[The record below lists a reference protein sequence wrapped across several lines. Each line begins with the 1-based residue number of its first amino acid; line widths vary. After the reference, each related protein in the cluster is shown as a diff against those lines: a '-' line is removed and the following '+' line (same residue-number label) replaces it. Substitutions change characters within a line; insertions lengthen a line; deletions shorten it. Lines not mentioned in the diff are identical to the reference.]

1 MQDIPHIPVLYNEVL
16 DCFKE
21 IKTGYII
28 DCTTGYAGHSSGLLN
43 QNSSVKLICND
54 QDDEAL
60 EFSKKRLKD
69 FEKRVEFNKGNF
81 EDIIKKF
88 EDYPIRGILA
98 DIGVSSLQLDKLDR
112 GFSFNSKNLDMRM
125 NQNQILDASTVVN
138 SYSQVELEN
147 IFKEYGEIREYKKVA
162 SLIVQNR
169 PFYSAK
175 ELAEFFYNKLPKG
188 KIHPAT
194 LIFQAIRI
202 EVNDE
207 LGVLDRLFK
216 SMEESKLKDCIV
228 AIISFHSLEDRV
240 VKNYFKKWSENCI
253 CPKDA
258 FRCECGKN
266 HSLGEI
272 ITKKPIIATN
282 LEIKQNPRSRR
293 AKLRVFRFVKKKKK
307 KFFKI
312 CYYYAI
318 FSTFYVYTKNLC

>member
-1 MQDIPHIPVLYNEVL
+1 MQNVPHIPVLYNEVL
-16 DCFKE
+16 DCFKD
-21 IKTGYII
+21 INKGYII

-43 QNSSVKLICND
+43 QNSGVKLICND

-60 EFSKKRLKD
+60 NFSKNRLKD
-69 FEKRVEFNKGNF
+69 FENRVEFNKGNF
-81 EDIIKKF
+81 ENIIKKF
-88 EDYPIRGILA
+88 ENYPIRGVLA

-112 GFSFNSKNLDMRM
+112 GFSFNSENLDMRM
-125 NQNQILDASTVVN
+125 NQNQSLDASTVIN

-147 IFKEYGEIREYKKVA
+147 IFKEYGEIREYKKIS

-216 SMEESKLKDCIV
+216 SMEEAKLKDCIV

-266 HSLGEI
+266 HALGKI

-282 LEIKQNPRSRR
+282 FEIKQNPRSRS
-293 AKLRVFRFVKKKKK
+293 AKLRVFRFV
-307 KFFKI
+307 
-312 CYYYAI
+312 
-318 FSTFYVYTKNLC
+318 

>member
-1 MQDIPHIPVLYNEVL
+1 MQNIPHIPVLYNEVL

-21 IKTGYII
+21 INKGYII

-60 EFSKKRLKD
+60 NFSKNRLKD
-69 FEKRVEFNKGNF
+69 FENRVQFNKGNF
-81 EDIIKKF
+81 ENIIKKF
-88 EDYPIRGILA
+88 ENYPIRGVLA

-112 GFSFNSKNLDMRM
+112 GFSFNSENLDMRM
-125 NQNQILDASTVVN
+125 NQNQSLDASTVIN

-147 IFKEYGEIREYKKVA
+147 IFKEYGEIREYKKIA

-169 PFYSAK
+169 PFYGAK

-216 SMEESKLKDCIV
+216 SMEEAKLKDCIV

-266 HSLGEI
+266 HALGKI

-282 LEIKQNPRSRR
+282 FEIKQNPRSRS
-293 AKLRVFRFVKKKKK
+293 AKLRVFRFV
-307 KFFKI
+307 
-312 CYYYAI
+312 
-318 FSTFYVYTKNLC
+318 

>member
-1 MQDIPHIPVLYNEVL
+1 MQNIPHIPVLYNEVL
-16 DCFKE
+16 DCFKD
-21 IKTGYII
+21 INKGFII

-60 EFSKKRLKD
+60 NFSKNRLKD
-69 FEKRVEFNKGNF
+69 FENRVEFNKGNF
-81 EDIIKKF
+81 ENIIKKF
-88 EDYPIRGILA
+88 ENYPIRGVLA

-112 GFSFNSKNLDMRM
+112 GFSFNSENLDMRM
-125 NQNQILDASTVVN
+125 NQNQSLDASTVIN

-282 LEIKQNPRSRR
+282 FEIKQNPRSRS
-293 AKLRVFRFVKKKKK
+293 AKLRVFRFV
-307 KFFKI
+307 
-312 CYYYAI
+312 
-318 FSTFYVYTKNLC
+318 

>member
-43 QNSSVKLICND
+43 QNSSVQLICND

-216 SMEESKLKDCIV
+216 SMEEAKLKDCIV

-266 HSLGEI
+266 HALGKI

-282 LEIKQNPRSRR
+282 FEIKQNPRSRS
-293 AKLRVFRFVKKKKK
+293 AKLRVFRFV
-307 KFFKI
+307 
-312 CYYYAI
+312 
-318 FSTFYVYTKNLC
+318 

>member
-1 MQDIPHIPVLYNEVL
+1 MQNIPHIPVLYNEVL
-16 DCFKE
+16 DCFKD
-21 IKTGYII
+21 INKGYII

-60 EFSKKRLKD
+60 NFSKNRLKD
-69 FEKRVEFNKGNF
+69 FENRIEFNKGNF
-81 EDIIKKF
+81 ENIIKKF
-88 EDYPIRGILA
+88 ENYPIRGVLA

-112 GFSFNSKNLDMRM
+112 GFSFNSENLDMRM
-125 NQNQILDASTVVN
+125 NQNQSLDASTVIN

-147 IFKEYGEIREYKKVA
+147 IFKEYGEIREYKKIA

-216 SMEESKLKDCIV
+216 SMEEAKLKDCIV

-266 HSLGEI
+266 HALGKI

-282 LEIKQNPRSRR
+282 FEIKQNPRSRS
-293 AKLRVFRFVKKKKK
+293 AKLRVFRFV
-307 KFFKI
+307 
-312 CYYYAI
+312 
-318 FSTFYVYTKNLC
+318 

>member
-1 MQDIPHIPVLYNEVL
+1 MQNIPHIPVLYNEVL
-16 DCFKE
+16 DCFKD
-21 IKTGYII
+21 INRGYII
-28 DCTTGYAGHSSGLLN
+28 DCTTGYGGHSSGLLN

-60 EFSKKRLKD
+60 NFSKNRLKD
-69 FEKRVEFNKGNF
+69 FENRVEFNKGNF
-81 EDIIKKF
+81 ENIIKKF
-88 EDYPIRGILA
+88 ENYPIRGVLA

-112 GFSFNSKNLDMRM
+112 GFSFNSENLDMRM
-125 NQNQILDASTVVN
+125 NQNQSLDASTVIN

-147 IFKEYGEIREYKKVA
+147 IFKEYGEIREYKKIA

-216 SMEESKLKDCIV
+216 SMEEAKLKDCIV

-258 FRCECGKN
+258 FRCECAKN
-266 HSLGEI
+266 HALGKI

-282 LEIKQNPRSRR
+282 FEIKQNPRSRS
-293 AKLRVFRFVKKKKK
+293 AKLRVFRFV
-307 KFFKI
+307 
-312 CYYYAI
+312 
-318 FSTFYVYTKNLC
+318 

>member
-1 MQDIPHIPVLYNEVL
+1 MQNIPHIPVLYNEVL
-16 DCFKE
+16 DCFKD
-21 IKTGYII
+21 INKGYII

-60 EFSKKRLKD
+60 NFSKNRLKD
-69 FEKRVEFNKGNF
+69 FENRVEFNKGNF
-81 EDIIKKF
+81 ENIIKKF
-88 EDYPIRGILA
+88 ENYPIRGVLA

-112 GFSFNSKNLDMRM
+112 GFSFNSENLDMRM
-125 NQNQILDASTVVN
+125 NQNQSLDASTVIN

-147 IFKEYGEIREYKKVA
+147 IFKEYGEIKEYKKIA

-169 PFYSAK
+169 PFYGAK

-216 SMEESKLKDCIV
+216 SMEEAKLKDCIV

-266 HSLGEI
+266 HALGKI

-282 LEIKQNPRSRR
+282 FEIKQNPRSRS
-293 AKLRVFRFVKKKKK
+293 AKLRVFRFV
-307 KFFKI
+307 
-312 CYYYAI
+312 
-318 FSTFYVYTKNLC
+318 

>member
-43 QNSSVKLICND
+43 QNSSIQLICND

-60 EFSKKRLKD
+60 NFSKNRLKD
-69 FEKRVEFNKGNF
+69 FENRVEFNKGNF
-81 EDIIKKF
+81 ENIIKKF
-88 EDYPIRGILA
+88 ENYPIRGVLA

-112 GFSFNSKNLDMRM
+112 GFSFNSENLDMRM
-125 NQNQILDASTVVN
+125 NQNQSLDASTVIN

-147 IFKEYGEIREYKKVA
+147 IFKEYGEIREYKKIA

-169 PFYSAK
+169 PFYGAK

-216 SMEESKLKDCIV
+216 SMEEAKLKDCIV

-266 HSLGEI
+266 HALGKI

-282 LEIKQNPRSRR
+282 FEIKQNPRSRS
-293 AKLRVFRFVKKKKK
+293 AKLRVFRFV
-307 KFFKI
+307 
-312 CYYYAI
+312 
-318 FSTFYVYTKNLC
+318 

>member
-1 MQDIPHIPVLYNEVL
+1 MQNIPHIPVLYNEVL
-16 DCFKE
+16 DCFKD
-21 IKTGYII
+21 INKGYII

-60 EFSKKRLKD
+60 NFSKNRLKD
-69 FEKRVEFNKGNF
+69 FENRVEFNKGNF
-81 EDIIKKF
+81 ENIIKKF

-112 GFSFNSKNLDMRM
+112 GFSFNSENLDMRM
-125 NQNQILDASTVVN
+125 NQNQSLDASTVIN
-138 SYSQVELEN
+138 SYSQLELEN
-147 IFKEYGEIREYKKVA
+147 IFKDYGEIREYKKIA

-216 SMEESKLKDCIV
+216 SMEEAKLKDCIV

-266 HSLGEI
+266 QALGKI

-282 LEIKQNPRSRR
+282 FEIKQNPRSRS
-293 AKLRVFRFVKKKKK
+293 AKLRVFRFV
-307 KFFKI
+307 
-312 CYYYAI
+312 
-318 FSTFYVYTKNLC
+318 

>member
-1 MQDIPHIPVLYNEVL
+1 MQNIPHIPVLYNEVL

-60 EFSKKRLKD
+60 NFSKNRLKD
-69 FEKRVEFNKGNF
+69 FENRVEFNKGNF
-81 EDIIKKF
+81 ENIIKKF
-88 EDYPIRGILA
+88 ENYPIRGVLA

-112 GFSFNSKNLDMRM
+112 GFSFNSENLDMRM
-125 NQNQILDASTVVN
+125 NQNQSLDASTVIN

-147 IFKEYGEIREYKKVA
+147 IFKEYGEIREYKKIA

-216 SMEESKLKDCIV
+216 SMEEAKLKDCIV

-266 HSLGEI
+266 HALGKI

-282 LEIKQNPRSRR
+282 IEIKQNPRSRS
-293 AKLRVFRFVKKKKK
+293 AKLRVFRFV
-307 KFFKI
+307 
-312 CYYYAI
+312 
-318 FSTFYVYTKNLC
+318 

>member
-1 MQDIPHIPVLYNEVL
+1 MQNIPHIPVLYNEVL

-21 IKTGYII
+21 INKGYII

-60 EFSKKRLKD
+60 NFSKNRLKD
-69 FEKRVEFNKGNF
+69 FENRVEFNKGNF
-81 EDIIKKF
+81 ENIIKKF
-88 EDYPIRGILA
+88 ENYPIRGILA

-112 GFSFNSKNLDMRM
+112 GFSFNSENLDMRM
-125 NQNQILDASTVVN
+125 NQNQSLDASTVIN

-147 IFKEYGEIREYKKVA
+147 IFKEYGEIREYKKIS

-216 SMEESKLKDCIV
+216 SMEEAKLKDCIV

-266 HSLGEI
+266 HALGKI

-282 LEIKQNPRSRR
+282 IEIKQNPRSRS
-293 AKLRVFRFVKKKKK
+293 AKLRVFRFV
-307 KFFKI
+307 
-312 CYYYAI
+312 
-318 FSTFYVYTKNLC
+318 

>member
-43 QNSSVKLICND
+43 QNSSVQLICND

-60 EFSKKRLKD
+60 NFSKNRLKD
-69 FEKRVEFNKGNF
+69 FENRVEFNKGNF
-81 EDIIKKF
+81 ENIIKKF

-112 GFSFNSKNLDMRM
+112 GFSFNSENLDMRM

-216 SMEESKLKDCIV
+216 SMEEAKLKDCIV

-266 HSLGEI
+266 HALGKI

-282 LEIKQNPRSRR
+282 FEIKQNPRSRS
-293 AKLRVFRFVKKKKK
+293 AKLRVFRFV
-307 KFFKI
+307 
-312 CYYYAI
+312 
-318 FSTFYVYTKNLC
+318 

>member
-60 EFSKKRLKD
+60 NFSKNRLKD
-69 FEKRVEFNKGNF
+69 FENRVEFNKGNF
-81 EDIIKKF
+81 ENIIKKF

-112 GFSFNSKNLDMRM
+112 GFSFNSENLDMRM
-125 NQNQILDASTVVN
+125 NQNQSLDASTVIN

-147 IFKEYGEIREYKKVA
+147 IFKEYGEIREYKKIA

-216 SMEESKLKDCIV
+216 SMEEAKLKDCIV

-282 LEIKQNPRSRR
+282 FEIKQNPRSRS
-293 AKLRVFRFVKKKKK
+293 AKLRVFRFV
-307 KFFKI
+307 
-312 CYYYAI
+312 
-318 FSTFYVYTKNLC
+318 